1 MLSLRKVQVTD
12 RTENIIIHW
21 QNKGKIDMIKMTNEM
36 KAKLLAAQSA
46 EEAAALLKE
55 VGID

>member
-1 MLSLRKVQVTD
+1 
-12 RTENIIIHW
+12 
-21 QNKGKIDMIKMTNEM
+21 MIKMTNEM